1 MTNVKVFRSEMG
13 IPLVVL
19 SGDVIEKDG
28 TELAGKIMRQ
38 IYTATSEGGKDDYPA
53 KMSEREPITSKAAAA
68 APEGGS

>member
-1 MTNVKVFRSEMG
+1 
-13 IPLVVL
+13 
-19 SGDVIEKDG
+19 
-28 TELAGKIMRQ
+28 MRQ